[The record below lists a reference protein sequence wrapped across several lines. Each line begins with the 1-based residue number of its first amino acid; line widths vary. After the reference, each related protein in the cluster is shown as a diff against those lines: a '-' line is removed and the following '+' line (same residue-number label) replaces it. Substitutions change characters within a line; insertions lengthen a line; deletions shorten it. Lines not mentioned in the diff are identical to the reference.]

1 MDKKYNRKLMI
12 LFSTTYYPLGL
23 SAVVVKLQM
32 DTNKVSIFGKFK
44 LKKLKIAARS
54 IKTI

>member
-54 IKTI
+54 IKMI